1 MKIYTKES
9 LIEALIKI
17 RNSGFVPNAR
27 HGNHGG
33 MGNTLED
40 LLGISENNLPIP
52 NAAEWELKTQRLGTS
67 SLTTILHL
75 EPSPRAI
82 RFVPLT
88 LLPQYDWKR
97 QSAGKNTQRRKGAV
111 AKPSTGRVEVIE
123 VSK

>member
-27 HGNHGG
+27 HGNRGG

-52 NAAEWELKTQRLGTS
+52 NAEEWELKTQHLGTS

-75 EPSPRAI
+75 EPFLGAI
-82 RFVPLT
+82 RFVH
-88 LLPQYDWKR
+88 
-97 QSAGKNTQRRKGAV
+97 
-111 AKPSTGRVEVIE
+111 
-123 VSK
+123 